1 MHRFDHF
8 TRSLVLALA
17 LGWAA
22 CGLGSRAH
30 AEEAVNR
37 GAAIYQKL
45 CASCHGDK
53 GQGVPDK
60 YDEPL
65 HGNRGVEGLARRI
78 ARTMPDDD
86 VGACVGDDARDV
98 AAYIY
103 EAFYSPRAQWRLPPP
118 EFDLSR
124 LTNDQFRTSVAD
136 LIGLFR
142 GGSDRALGE
151 QRGLKAQYTGRQRE
165 AFGPQLPPEKDE
177 DKQREREKKERV
189 SFDRIDE
196 RIAFHFGEESPDP
209 ERMRA

>member
-1 MHRFDHF
+1 MSHRQ
-8 TRSLVLALA
+8 TRFQTPIRLLTWMVSGLL
-17 LGWAA
+17 LGWAWTSSA
-22 CGLGSRAH
+22 QVPGEH
-30 AEEAVNR
+30 

-65 HGNRGVEGLARRI
+65 HGNRGVEGLAKRI

-86 VGACVGDDARDV
+86 VGACVGDDAREV

-103 EAFYSPRAQWRLPPP
+103 EAFYSPRAQWRLRPP

-124 LTNDQFRTSVAD
+124 LTNNQFRTSVAD
-136 LIGLFR
+136 LIGMFR

-165 AFGPQLPPEKDE
+165 A
-177 DKQREREKKERV
+177 
-189 SFDRIDE
+189 
-196 RIAFHFGEESPDP
+196 
-209 ERMRA
+209 